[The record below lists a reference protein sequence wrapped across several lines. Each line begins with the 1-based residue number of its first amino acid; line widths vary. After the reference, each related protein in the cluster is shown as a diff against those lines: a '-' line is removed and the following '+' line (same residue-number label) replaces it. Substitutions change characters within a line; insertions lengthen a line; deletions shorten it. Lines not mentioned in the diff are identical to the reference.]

1 MISTRI
7 AILPPASRWQRYQGS
22 DGRRDD
28 IVGVTKVIEV
38 IGSSSESSDDAV
50 REALS
55 AASRSIRG
63 ITRIEVTSISC
74 EVKDGHIA
82 RWDVLAKMQFPVEPR

>member
-1 MISTRI
+1 M
-7 AILPPASRWQRYQGS
+7 
-22 DGRRDD
+22 
-28 IVGVTKVIEV
+28 GVTKVIEV

-63 ITRIEVTSISC
+63 ITRVEVISINC

>member
-1 MISTRI
+1 M
-7 AILPPASRWQRYQGS
+7 
-22 DGRRDD
+22 
-28 IVGVTKVIEV
+28 GVTKVIEV

-63 ITRIEVTSISC
+63 ITRIEVVSITC
-74 EVKDGHIA
+74 EVKDGHIE
-82 RWDVLAKMQFPVEPR
+82 RWDVLAKLQFPVEPR

>member
-1 MISTRI
+1 M
-7 AILPPASRWQRYQGS
+7 
-22 DGRRDD
+22 
-28 IVGVTKVIEV
+28 GVTKVIEV
-38 IGSSSESSDDAV
+38 IGSSAESSDDAV

-55 AASRSIRG
+55 AASRSVRG
-63 ITRIEVTSISC
+63 ITRIEVISISC

>member
-1 MISTRI
+1 M
-7 AILPPASRWQRYQGS
+7 
-22 DGRRDD
+22 
-28 IVGVTKVIEV
+28 GVTKVIEV
-38 IGSSSESSDDAV
+38 IGSSTESSDEAV

-74 EVKDGHIA
+74 EVKDGHIS

>member
-1 MISTRI
+1 M
-7 AILPPASRWQRYQGS
+7 
-22 DGRRDD
+22 
-28 IVGVTKVIEV
+28 GVTKVIEV

-63 ITRIEVTSISC
+63 ITRVEVISTSC